1 MGGVLIT
8 MVLVVRLARGR
19 AGTVLLLIGSLL
31 RLRRV
36 CLLDRLI
43 KIFNRKKIKEIR
55 EMRMELGVKGR
66 ECVESVEKPSL
77 SSLVTNE
84 NTLFNF
90 YNRKAQIIFDNKG
103 RNKFSTDL

>member
-1 MGGVLIT
+1 M
-8 MVLVVRLARGR
+8 
-19 AGTVLLLIGSLL
+19 
-31 RLRRV
+31 
-36 CLLDRLI
+36 
-43 KIFNRKKIKEIR
+43 KEMR
-55 EMRMELGVKGR
+55 EMRELKEKRDIREVRGLGDGFSGVKGR
-66 ECVESVEKPSL
+66 GECGESVEKPSL